1 MTAAAAATAEPTT
14 IAKLRGLRWNT
25 LADSANTYFVQ
36 FTYFGSVFVLFLS
49 QLGLSKSQIGLMLSL
64 FPFAGIVA
72 PFIAPRV
79 ARFGYKRTFITF
91 WSLRKVFTL
100 LLLLI
105 PAVIARSGL
114 SAALV
119 FLGVTVAGFALC
131 RAIAE
136 TGKYPWTQEYVPNH
150 VRGKYSAVANV
161 FTTFNGLIAV
171 AIAGFVLA
179 RTTGL
184 AGYMGLIAAGVLFGF
199 FGIWAYSHIP
209 GGAPV
214 PASEEKQQR
223 ALRAAA
229 SDAHFRRYLL
239 GVALIT
245 LAITPMTSFLP
256 LFMQEQVGLLDSH
269 VVLLQNGTLLGSLL
283 SVYLW
288 GWAADRFG
296 SMPVMLSGIAA
307 RLLLPVFWLLMPR
320 HSPLSLAIALAIAFF
335 QGLAG
340 MGWAIGSG
348 RLLFVSIVPTEKKA
362 DYMALYYAWIGIVG
376 GLSQLLGGWILQFSR
391 SLSGSFLSIPIDPY
405 TPLFLLGLTLP
416 LIALAVLRGIR
427 ISHEVGVGQFAGIF
441 FRGNPFVAVES
452 MIRYHLARDEQAA
465 VLSTEKL
472 GQARSLLTIEELL
485 ESLQDPRFNV
495 RFEAIVAIGRHRP
508 DDRLVAA
515 LTEVLHGRDPALSVM
530 AAWALG
536 RLGSPQAQE
545 PLRQALDSG
554 YRSIRA
560 HSARS
565 LAVLGD
571 TAAVPELRAR
581 LASEEDHGLR
591 VAYAAALGQLG
602 DGAAVPL
609 LLAQLRDESDPL
621 SRQELALALARLTGE
636 ESHYISILRQ
646 LRAGLD
652 TGVPHALNPLAKK
665 WPAAAET
672 ISAAAAA
679 FSQWQYDEGIPHLAA
694 LCEAA
699 LDKSLVGSTEVA
711 PAGETTEAVTTRD
724 LILRECAARL
734 PETGVERPELI
745 ALALHALSA

>member
-1 MTAAAAATAEPTT
+1 MTAPTAAAEPTT
-14 IAKLRGLRWNT
+14 VAKLRGLRWNT
-25 LADSANTYFVQ
+25 LADSANTVFVQ

-49 QLGLSKSQIGLMLSL
+49 QLGLSKSQIGLMLSF

-72 PFIAPRV
+72 PLIAPRV

-91 WSLRKVFTL
+91 WTLRKAFTL

-105 PAVIARSGL
+105 PLVIARYGL
-114 SAALV
+114 NTALA
-119 FLGVTVAGFALC
+119 FLAIIVAGFALC

-161 FTTFNGLIAV
+161 FITLTGLVAV
-171 AIAGFVLA
+171 AVAGFVLD

-184 AGYMGLIAAGVLFGF
+184 SGYMLLIAAGVLFGL
-199 FGIWAYSHIP
+199 FGVWAYAHIP

-223 ALRAAA
+223 ALRAATA
-229 SDAHFRRYLL
+229 DPHFRRYLA
-239 GVALIT
+239 GVALIS

-256 LFMQEQVGLLDSH
+256 LFMQEQVGLTDSH
-269 VVLLQNGTLLGSLL
+269 VVLLQNGTLVGGLI
-283 SVYLW
+283 SVYIW

-296 SMPVMLSGIAA
+296 SMPVMLSGIVA
-307 RLLLPVFWLLMPR
+307 RLFLPIFWLLMPR
-320 HSPLSLAIALAIAFF
+320 HSALSLNIALAIAFF

-340 MGWAIGSG
+340 MGWAIGSA
-348 RLLFVSIVPTEKKA
+348 RLLFVSIVPPEKKA

-376 GLSQLLGGWILQFSR
+376 GFSQLAGGWILQLAR
-391 SLSGSFLSIPIDPY
+391 NLSGEFLNISIDPY

-416 LIALAVLRGIR
+416 LISFVVLRPIR
-427 ISHEVGVGQFAGIF
+427 LSTEVGVGEFAGIL

-452 MIRYHLARDEQAA
+452 MIRYHLARDEQAT

-508 DDRLVAA
+508 DERLVTALAA
-515 LTEVLHGRDPALSVM
+515 VLHGRDPALSVM

-536 RLGSPQAQE
+536 RIGSPKGE
-545 PLRQALDSG
+545 PSLRGALDSG

-571 TAAVPELRAR
+571 IAVIPELRNR
-581 LASEEDHGLR
+581 LTAEEDHGLR

-602 DGAAVPL
+602 DTDAVPL
-609 LLAQLRDESDPL
+609 ILPLLYAETEAV
-621 SRQELALALARLTGE
+621 SRQELALALARLSGE
-636 ESHYISILRQ
+636 ESAYIHMLRQ

-652 TGVPHALNPLAKK
+652 TGVPRILAPLAKK
-665 WPAAAET
+665 WPGAGELIKEAGAV
-672 ISAAAAA
+672 
-679 FSQWQYDEGIPHLAA
+679 FSLGQYEEGIGILVAICEMA
-694 LCEAA
+694 LTHP
-699 LDKSLVGSTEVA
+699 LPPSRTLV
-711 PAGETTEAVTTRD
+711 
-724 LILRECAARL
+724 LRECSHRL
-734 PETGVERPELI
+734 PEAGTARPEYLL
-745 ALALHALSA
+745 LALHILAA

>member
-1 MTAAAAATAEPTT
+1 MSTATTVPTAEPTT
-14 IAKLRGLRWNT
+14 VAKLRGLRWNT

-91 WSLRKVFTL
+91 WSLRKLFTL
-100 LLLLI
+100 LLLLL
-105 PAVIARSGL
+105 PAVIVRFGQG
-114 SAALV
+114 AALG
-119 FLGVTVAGFALC
+119 FLGVAVAGFAIC

-136 TGKYPWTQEYVPNH
+136 TGKYPWTQEYVPNQ
-150 VRGKYSAVANV
+150 VRGKYSAIANL
-161 FTTFNGLIAV
+161 FNTFNGLIAV
-171 AIAGFVLA
+171 AIAGFVLD

-184 AGYMGLIAAGVLFGF
+184 SGYMGLIAAGVLFGF

-209 GGAPV
+209 GGAPA
-214 PASEEKQQR
+214 PASEEKQPR

-229 SDAHFRRYLL
+229 ADTQFRRYLA

-245 LAITPMTSFLP
+245 LAVTPMTSFLP
-256 LFMQEQVGLLDSH
+256 LFMQEEVGLLDSH
-269 VVLLQNGTLLGSLL
+269 VVLLQNGALLGSLL

-320 HSPLSLAIALAIAFF
+320 FSPISLAVALAIAFF
-335 QGLAG
+335 QGLTG

-348 RLLFVSIVPTEKKA
+348 RLLFVSIVPTEKRA
-362 DYMALYYAWIGIVG
+362 DYMALYYAWIGITG

-391 SLSGSFLSIPIDPY
+391 TLSGSFLSIPIDPY
-405 TPLFLLGLTLP
+405 TPLFLLGLALP
-416 LIALAVLRGIR
+416 LAALAVLRGIR
-427 ISHEVGVGQFAGIF
+427 IKHEVGVGQFASIF
-441 FRGNPFVAVES
+441 FRGNPFIAVES
-452 MIRYHLARDEQAA
+452 MIRYHFARDEQA
-465 VLSTEKL
+465 VVHSTEKL
-472 GQARSLLTIEELL
+472 GQARSLLTIDELL

-508 DDRLVAA
+508 DARLAAA
-515 LTEVLHGRDPALSVM
+515 LAGMLGGRDPALSVM

-536 RLGSPQAQE
+536 RLGAPQGRE

-571 TAAVPELRAR
+571 ETAIPELRRR
-581 LASEEDHGLR
+581 LAREEDHGLR
-591 VAYAAALGQLG
+591 VAYAAALAQLG
-602 DGAAVPL
+602 DSQSAPHIL
-609 LLAQLRDESDPL
+609 EMLREESDAV
-621 SRQELALALARLTGE
+621 SRQELALALARLAGD
-636 ESHYISILRQ
+636 ESRYMTIVRQ

-652 TGVPHALNPLAKK
+652 TGVPQALTALSKK
-665 WPAAAET
+665 WPDAAES
-672 ISAAAAA
+672 IAAAAAA
-679 FSQWQYDEGIPHLAA
+679 FSLKAYEAGIPHLVA
-694 LCEAA
+694 LCEQATAA
-699 LDKSLVGSTEVA
+699 DPAEQA
-711 PAGETTEAVTTRD
+711 PTAR
-724 LILRECAARL
+724 LILRACAAQL
-734 PETGVERPELI
+734 PAHGSDRPEYLT
-745 ALALHALSA
+745 LALHALGV